1 MMFSATWPKEVQ
13 QLANDFIH
21 DYVWVNIGKLELTA
35 NHDITQNV
43 EIMSE
48 RDKERRFVLL
58 TCVVVRTLCFAQIDA
73 IARESLQRRRS

>member
-21 DYVWVNIGKLELTA
+21 DYVWINIGKLELTA
-35 NHDITQNV
+35 NHDITQIV

-48 RDKERRFVLL
+48 RDKERRFVFA
-58 TCVVVRTLCFAQIDA
+58 TSAVVRTLCFVQIDA
-73 IARESLQRRRS
+73 IA